1 MPRSPRPEVLT
12 TLDLL
17 GLFDKDSGLPTH
29 SCHPLYRRHAR
40 DNIRETLAARTAARL
55 CHKEATLSPAPRY
68 TLAPAAPVAPLKSCL
83 KQPSRGTN
91 KSVSVN
97 TARFSRTIIP
107 CSTSSGAERVD
118 NTFAGVPNHRPAIS
132 IRSSLSA
139 ESDKAAEFRSF
150 LAGCRARRLARAANH
165 TPYVPRERP
174 ARPTLPAPPTSDRP
188 PVEAPPATPHYYSDS
203 VAATLARAQ
212 AVSRRVQ
219 RTLLEPRCT
228 DLNLAVYARLDRR
241 PT

>member
-1 MPRSPRPEVLT
+1 MKAHTHTHTFIMPRSPRPEVLT

-29 SCHPLYRRHAR
+29 SCHPVYRRHAR

-83 KQPSRGTN
+83 KQPSRGTK
-91 KSVSVN
+91 KSVSIN

-132 IRSSLSA
+132 IRSSLAA
-139 ESDKAAEFRSF
+139 ESDKAAEFW
-150 LAGCRARRLARAANH
+150 NH
-165 TPYVPRERP
+165 D
-174 ARPTLPAPPTSDRP
+174 APISIWLSMHALVDDQPEQLLSLSST
-188 PVEAPPATPHYYSDS
+188 S
-203 VAATLARAQ
+203 VAITFFGHESTTIFFPAEVTETFL
-212 AVSRRVQ
+212 SFGMTQ
-219 RTLLEPRCT
+219 RHRP
-228 DLNLAVYARLDRR
+228 RR
-241 PT
+241 PLSKATTR